1 MFEKLLELHAEAP
14 GFRSQGGLR
23 VRLAMKGFGGQGAE
37 AFTQA
42 LGGNEGGDVRKLIA
56 RVEDR
61 TGIKIGGTRARKPRR
76 L

>member
-1 MFEKLLELHAEAP
+1 MFEKLLEVQRDGP
-14 GFRSQGGLR
+14 NRGSNGGVR
-23 VRLAMKGFGGQGAE
+23 IRLAMKGFGGQGAE

-42 LGGNEGGDVRKLIA
+42 LGGNEGGDVRRLIA

-61 TGIKIGGTRARKPRR
+61 TGVKIGGTRARKPRR